1 MSRAR
6 ALHPLPPAARAP
18 RRAAQVP
25 VVLAVDNY
33 QALHAPSGYH
43 IPYTLH
49 LTQGAP
55 LKRRAAPAQV
65 PVVFAVDNYQALHS
79 PSGYGQRRTE
89 FSRRA
94 LDPGELRVAAA
105 LRVLDGPP
113 PAWGVDVAALTWGGS
128 YSRAR
133 CQARRGGRAHGPGRR
148 CWRARQPSGGMAH
161 AAAVCS
167 WKAFEIP

>member
-1 MSRAR
+1 MSRR
-6 ALHPLPPAARAP
+6 AC
-18 RRAAQVP
+18 VP
-25 VVLAVDNY
+25 
-33 QALHAPSGYH
+33 
-43 IPYTLH
+43 
-49 LTQGAP
+49 GAP
-55 LKRRAAPAQV
+55 PRTPRTLPTAQSSAACRAQTRAAPAQV

-148 CWRARQPSGGMAH
+148 CWRARQSSGGMAH
-161 AAAVCS
+161 AAVVCS